1 VTYAVIVQPEAEA
14 DINDAYRW
22 YENREPGLGG
32 EFLGEVS
39 TAFSRLASNPLHYP
53 ELHGTARRGRV
64 RRFPYIVIYIVRLDQ
79 IVILA
84 VLHQRQNPRLG
95 ESRVRAVKPE

>member
-1 VTYAVIVQPEAEA
+1 VTYVVIVQPEAEA

-32 EFLGEVS
+32 EFLGEVT
-39 TAFSRLASNPLHYP
+39 TALSRIANNPLHYP
-53 ELHGTARRGRV
+53 ELYGTARRGCV
-64 RRFPYIVIYIVRLDQ
+64 RRFPYIVIYVVRLDQ

-95 ESRVRAVKPE
+95 EGRVRGAKPE